1 MKKSILRLLNF
12 NLLPEE
18 HFQNRPRF
26 LQEIHVCLCECAG
39 KLIRSLQW
47 ISSYQFCEFTLGGP

>member
-1 MKKSILRLLNF
+1 LLNF